1 MNIQYLNPLI
11 RQTLPD
17 ACMKITALPLC
28 PEIKLYLLDPQ
39 GLDRPFSQEE
49 TRIILAHT
57 PFWAFCWASGQ
68 AMARYLLQHPELV
81 RGKRVMDF
89 GAGSGVAGI
98 AAALAGAQEVWACDL
113 DEHALEVVRA
123 NAKLNGLDIK
133 TARALEEAQEP
144 FDLLLAADV
153 LFDRE
158 NLAWLDRFLSFAS
171 RVLVA
176 ESRLKIRD
184 VPLYEKIAESRASTL
199 PILSGFDMDQI
210 VEFYEDRRARE
221 REEEKEKGR
230 SGESAKQ

>member
-1 MNIQYLNPLI
+1 M
-11 RQTLPD
+11 
-17 ACMKITALPLC
+17 
-28 PEIKLYLLDPQ
+28 
-39 GLDRPFSQEE
+39 DRSFSQEE

-68 AMARYLLQHPELV
+68 ATSRYLLQHPELAA
-81 RGKRVMDF
+81 GKRVMDF

-113 DEHALEVVRA
+113 DPNALAAAQTNAALNHVAIQSCGALE
-123 NAKLNGLDIK
+123 K
-133 TARALEEAQEP
+133 AQGP

-153 LFDRE
+153 LYDRE
-158 NLAWLDRFLSFAS
+158 NLVWLNRFLDFAPQ
-171 RVLVA
+171 VLVA

-184 VPLYEKIAESRASTL
+184 VPPYEKIAESRASTL

>member
-1 MNIQYLNPLI
+1 MIENPLNDLI

-17 ACMKITALPLC
+17 ACIKMTALPLC
-28 PEIKLYLLDPQ
+28 PELKLYLLDPQ
-39 GLDRPFSQEE
+39 DLDRPFSQEE

-68 AMARYLLQHPELV
+68 AMARYLLQHPEQV

-113 DEHALEVVRA
+113 DEHALEAVRA
-123 NAKLNGLDIK
+123 NAKLNSLDIR
-133 TARALEEAQEP
+133 TCSALEEAQGP

-153 LFDRE
+153 LYDRE
-158 NLAWLDRFLSFAS
+158 NLVWLDRFLTFAS

-176 ESRLKIRD
+176 ESRLKICD
-184 VPLYEKIAESRASTL
+184 VPPYEKIDESRASTL
-199 PILSGFDMDQI
+199 PILSGFDVDQI
-210 VEFYEDRRARE
+210 VEFYEDRR
-221 REEEKEKGR
+221 
-230 SGESAKQ
+230 